1 MEPYSQV
8 VDIIKNYQLLKN
20 LLNNHEPELGNNIYF
35 AAYYVKNTGGG
46 AAMETLCEIGVT
58 TADLICKK
66 YNNSNP
72 RKPVFKTNNY
82 LYSIFLPFII
92 LDNILYK
99 LKPITDYVNPII
111 LLVMIFCYK
120 FNKTCKY

>member
-1 MEPYSQV
+1 VEPYSQV
-8 VDIIKNYQLLKN
+8 VDIIKNYQLQKN
-20 LLNNHEPELGNNIYF
+20 LLNNHEPELGNNN
-35 AAYYVKNTGGG
+35 NTGGG

-120 FNKTCKY
+120 FTPLKI